1 MKLYIICGLIL
12 IYMKHKNKPTLINCV
27 EDIFKYFLCGSEKK
41 FYVSNLISPEIV
53 ICFIELMSDDIEIT
67 YFDHREMDE
76 LSNMDLR
83 KNGRVKFKLNK
94 KYIIYK
100 QTYYYYSKNNKKYF
114 TTMISDYIKNNCN
127 YTNYIRNYRFMQSK
141 IFYASYENTT
151 DLINEDND
159 LNISKQSVYLYER
172 ESCSCF
178 LAKKEQKLLE
188 KIKKLNIKAS
198 GYYHYDE
205 EYIKINKEFY
215 VRLSIID
222 AHTCIIINDI
232 LIQKNK
238 FNKEY
243 VKKFLTESLDGL
255 PLDTIIT
262 DGYKSYPE
270 IIDELG
276 VKHQLCIFHIMANLM
291 KPLNKRLNTLNRK
304 IESKENSIKN
314 INDKI
319 SKLKEEYPYKQGR
332 PPKSNKKA
340 CKNLE
345 DRKKLNKE
353 KSEFK
358 EKLDKYK
365 KEYKEL
371 IYYKERI
378 TVIFNRKTLKAA
390 KNKFNKLWDKK
401 EELPQIIHDF
411 LKSLSKKIKRALEFT
426 EDPSIP
432 KTNNL
437 VELFYKVTFPGKIK
451 RIYRTVEGAMNRIRM
466 NNIRWMERNV
476 IKKHE
481 EKIMVNQ

>member
-1 MKLYIICGLIL
+1 
-12 IYMKHKNKPTLINCV
+12 
-27 EDIFKYFLCGSEKK
+27 
-41 FYVSNLISPEIV
+41 
-53 ICFIELMSDDIEIT
+53 
-67 YFDHREMDE
+67 
-76 LSNMDLR
+76 
-83 KNGRVKFKLNK
+83 
-94 KYIIYK
+94 
-100 QTYYYYSKNNKKYF
+100 
-114 TTMISDYIKNNCN
+114 MISDYIKNNCN

-188 KIKKLNIKAS
+188 KIKKLDIKAS

-304 IESKENSIKN
+304 IESKENSIK
-314 INDKI
+314 
-319 SKLKEEYPYKQGR
+319 
-332 PPKSNKKA
+332 
-340 CKNLE
+340 
-345 DRKKLNKE
+345 
-353 KSEFK
+353 
-358 EKLDKYK
+358 KYK
-365 KEYKEL
+365 
-371 IYYKERI
+371 R
-378 TVIFNRKTLKAA
+378 
-390 KNKFNKLWDKK
+390 
-401 EELPQIIHDF
+401 
-411 LKSLSKKIKRALEFT
+411 
-426 EDPSIP
+426 
-432 KTNNL
+432 
-437 VELFYKVTFPGKIK
+437 
-451 RIYRTVEGAMNRIRM
+451 
-466 NNIRWMERNV
+466 
-476 IKKHE
+476 
-481 EKIMVNQ
+481 